1 MVLVQSA
8 PQSLLSKVH
17 PNPARIFGIAGAIAL
32 NIALLMALLVPMQT
46 PPPLPPREEPIGWQW
61 FDPVKPPPLPPVV
74 DVVPPRPTPPQ
85 ANPQPRVVQPA
96 VAPPPIV
103 VDHGGPVDLPVA
115 PPVQGT
121 GIASDVAPDPR
132 PLAGVRL
139 EYADAP
145 PPKYTA
151 ALMREQAQGTVLLQV
166 LVDVDGKPLD
176 VIVHRSSGNKRL
188 DRLAQQHV
196 LQNWTFR
203 PAMKDGRAIQAI
215 GLVPIDFKLQ

>member
-61 FDPVKPPPLPPVV
+61 FDPVKPPPIPPIV
-74 DVVPPRPTPPQ
+74 DVVPPRPTPQ
-85 ANPQPRVVQPA
+85 ANPQPRVVQPTA
-96 VAPPPIV
+96 DPPPVV
-103 VDHGGPVDLPVA
+103 VDQGGPVDLPIV

-121 GIASDVAPDPR
+121 ATASDVAADSG

-139 EYADAP
+139 EYAFAP

-151 ALMREQAQGTVLLQV
+151 VLMREQAQGTVLLQV
-166 LVDVDGKPLD
+166 LVDIDGKPIE
-176 VIVHRSSGNKRL
+176 VVVHKSSGNKRL